1 MRILPNSG
9 ELPERPIGH
18 DWKSCVLARGPWVR
32 IPHSPPPHLKVE
44 DGIFRLRTVTFPGVS
59 GHERYLNH
67 LCGYFFKYVA
77 KANLTV
83 EVTSAMCRE

>member
-1 MRILPNSG
+1 M
-9 ELPERPIGH
+9 
-18 DWKSCVLARGPWVR
+18 
-32 IPHSPPPHLKVE
+32 E

-59 GHERYLNH
+59 GHEGYRNY

-77 KANLTV
+77 KANLAV